1 MAGQGEVSDEEYNKG
16 LDALS
21 SLISGRVRADGK
33 NWSHAFDMMKIYLE
47 RLNLENE
54 LSKLSVIHVAGTK
67 GKGSTCAMIESILR
81 HCGYKTG
88 LYTSPH
94 LIDVRERIR
103 INGLPVDKATF
114 MRQLW
119 ATFQILED
127 KADND
132 SGKPAYFRFLTLL
145 GFKIFLETQVDVA
158 ILEVGLGGRLD
169 ATNCVREPVVCGVT
183 PLGFDHMDLLGHT
196 LPEIAREKAGIF
208 KSTRPAFT
216 SPQREDAAEA
226 LREVAER
233 VGTPLS
239 SVRPLDEYRLG
250 AGILVEDFKVGLSGA
265 HQRENA
271 ALAVRLAAEW
281 EVLSGKGGEK
291 AKQRAAAVRRGE
303 LPAEYI
309 AGLEAVRWPG
319 RGQIVQDYESNVNNS
334 STTSEDFALSPVTSR
349 LTFFLDGA
357 HTAESMATCGRWFAD
372 AVEINEALSKEE
384 EEQEEE
390 EGRADSPHRVLVF
403 NCMQERDPAALLQ
416 PLIATLHDRGALP
429 AHALF
434 VPPDST
440 YMKLGKVDDVPD
452 LAWQLNLRQVYEKMQ
467 KQHQQAHIGSGGNGS
482 SHNSSM
488 LKNTVSK
495 LQNGSSSNGIRAAT
509 QLPPLPSVLAAAGV
523 PAVQDAAV
531 GAVLPSL
538 QHTIDWL
545 RKCVRESPKMKMH
558 VLVTGSLYL
567 VGDML
572 RILGNGNTSI
582 NESKT
587 SEGGGGGSG
596 GMN

>member
-1 MAGQGEVSDEEYNKG
+1 M
-16 LDALS
+16 
-21 SLISGRVRADGK
+21 
-33 NWSHAFDMMKIYLE
+33 H
-47 RLNLENE
+47 
-54 LSKLSVIHVAGTK
+54 H
-67 GKGSTCAMIESILR
+67 
-81 HCGYKTG
+81 
-88 LYTSPH
+88 
-94 LIDVRERIR
+94 
-103 INGLPVDKATF
+103 
-114 MRQLW
+114 LW
-119 ATFQILED
+119 AAFKTLED
-127 KADND
+127 KADDD

-169 ATNCVREPVVCGVT
+169 ATNCVKEPVVCGVT

-208 KSTRPAFT
+208 KSARPAFS

-226 LREVAER
+226 LREVADK

-239 SVRPLDEYRLG
+239 SVRPLSEYKL
-250 AGILVEDFKVGLSGA
+250 ATCNLVEDLKVGLDGA

-281 EVLSGKGGEK
+281 EVLSGRGGEI
-291 AKQRAAAVRRGE
+291 AKERAAAVLGGE

-319 RGQIVQDYESNVNNS
+319 RGQIVHDYENNVKNA
-334 STTSEDFALSPVTSR
+334 TTKAEDFAGAPISSQ

-372 AVEINEALSKEE
+372 AVQMTETLSNDDDDDDEE
-384 EEQEEE
+384 NTN
-390 EGRADSPHRVLVF
+390 STHRVLVF
-403 NCMQERDPAALLQ
+403 NCMQERDPNALLQ
-416 PLIATLHDRGALP
+416 PLVSTLHAQGALP

-434 VPPDST
+434 VPPYST
-440 YMKLGKVDDVPD
+440 YVKLGQVDEVPD
-452 LAWQLNLRQVYEKMQ
+452 LAWQLNLRHVYEKMR
-467 KQHQQAHIGSGGNGS
+467 QHQQRQQQTNRCIGDPGNGLS
-482 SHNSSM
+482 SCVLNS
-488 LKNTVSK
+488 TVAK
-495 LQNGSSSNGIRAAT
+495 VQNGSNQGIRAAT
-509 QLPPLPSVLAAAGV
+509 RLPPLPSFIAAGI
-523 PAVQDAAV
+523 PAVQDSAV

-545 RKCVRESPKMKMH
+545 RRCVKESSKMKMQ

-572 RILGNGNTSI
+572 RILGNGTTSL
-582 NESKT
+582 NESMT
-587 SEGGGGGSG
+587 CGGHGGSSAGSSG
-596 GMN
+596 GDGTK